1 MCTILFKFG
10 KDLNIDNW
18 KLAKKI
24 EIDEICFFNKFKH
37 IWFKHAFG
45 LENYGFQECD
55 FNKILHF
62 YVIKNMNT

>member
-1 MCTILFKFG
+1 MIGSLQ
-10 KDLNIDNW
+10 
-18 KLAKKI
+18 KKI
-24 EIDEICFFNKFKH
+24 EIDEIYFFNKFKH

-45 LENYGFQECD
+45 LKNYGFQECD